1 MPMAI
6 AVLPVPVVLCSFE
19 GAKWLDWASQLRP
32 LRSSAGE
39 EKKRGTGLPSNK
51 DGTTSDLALLDHVGD
66 DARSTAG
73 LELTHQAVALG
84 TWCELLIQA
93 QAVDVRV
100 GTCVGD

>member
-1 MPMAI
+1 MAI
-6 AVLPVPVVLCSFE
+6 AVLPVPAVLCSFE

-32 LRSSAGE
+32 KKK
-39 EKKRGTGLPSNK
+39 KKRGTGLPSNK